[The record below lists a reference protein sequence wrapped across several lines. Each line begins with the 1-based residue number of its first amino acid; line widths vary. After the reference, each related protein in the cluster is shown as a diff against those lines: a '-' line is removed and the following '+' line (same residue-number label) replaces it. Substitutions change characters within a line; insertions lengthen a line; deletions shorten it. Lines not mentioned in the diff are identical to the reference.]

1 LQELKHLTPTL
12 QEQVLSLIKAAQDFD
27 NTPAIAEHVLLH
39 LRHGGDKADSHLVIQ
54 KDNQVIG
61 YAHLDKTDQVAGPS
75 VELVIHP
82 DHRGSGI
89 GSDLLKAAIE
99 VCGNKI
105 RLWSHGDLPQARAL
119 AEANNFI
126 KVRTVI
132 QMSKELSEVSPINC
146 NYQIRSFLPGL
157 DNKAWL
163 TLNNLAFAN
172 HPEQGNWSEA
182 DLSIRLNED
191 WCDEKGF
198 FVAQDKDQLI
208 GFTWTKIHG
217 GHSHSHVAGE
227 DHHDHAPIGEIY
239 VTAVS
244 DKYAGKGI
252 GKALTITGLNYLKY
266 QGLSSAMLYVDE
278 DNQIAVNLYKSLGFL
293 ESGKDVVYKLK
304 SLVIN
309 LH

>member
-1 LQELKHLTPTL
+1 MQELKQLTPAL
-12 QEQVLSLIKAAQDFD
+12 QEQVLSLIKDVQDID

-54 KDNQVIG
+54 KDKKVIG

-75 VELVIHP
+75 VELVIQP
-82 DHRGSGI
+82 EHRGSGI
-89 GSDLLKAAIE
+89 ESELLKAAIDA
-99 VCGNKI
+99 CGNKI

-119 AEANNFI
+119 AESNNFI

-132 QMSKELSEVSPINC
+132 QMSKDLTEVSPIDC
-146 NYQIRSFLPGL
+146 DYQIRSFLPDL

-163 TLNNLAFAN
+163 TLNNQAFAS

-182 DLSIRLNED
+182 DLLIRLNED
-191 WCDEKGF
+191 WFDEKGF
-198 FVAQDKDQLI
+198 FVAQDQTGLI

-217 GHSHSHVAGE
+217 GHSHSHSTGE

-244 DKYAGKGI
+244 DKYVGKGI

-266 QGLSSAMLYVDE
+266 QGLNIAMLYVDE
-278 DNQIAVNLYKSLGFL
+278 DNQAAFNLYKSLGFT
-293 ESGKDVVYKLK
+293 ESGKDVMYKLK
-304 SLVIN
+304 S
-309 LH
+309 

>member
-1 LQELKHLTPTL
+1 MQELKQLTPAL
-12 QEQVLSLIKAAQDFD
+12 QEQVLSLIETAQDFD

-61 YAHLDKTDQVAGPS
+61 YAHLDKTDHVAGPS

-82 DHRGSGI
+82 EHRDSGI
-89 GSDLLKAAIE
+89 GSDLLKSAIE
-99 VCGNKI
+99 ACGNKI
-105 RLWSHGDLPQARAL
+105 RLWSHGDLPQARSL
-119 AEANNFI
+119 AEACKFI

-132 QMSKELSEVSPINC
+132 QMSKDLVEVSPINC
-146 NYQIRSFLPGL
+146 DYQIRSFLPDL

-163 TLNNLAFAN
+163 TLNNQAFTN

-191 WCDEKGF
+191 WFDEKGF

-208 GFTWTKIHG
+208 GFCWTKIHG
-217 GHSHSHVAGE
+217 GHSHSHSTGE

-239 VTAVS
+239 VTAVGN
-244 DKYAGKGI
+244 KYAGKGV

-266 QGLSSAMLYVDE
+266 QGLNSAMLYVDE
-278 DNQIAVNLYKSLGFL
+278 DNQAAFNLYKSLGFL
-293 ESGKDVVYKLK
+293 ESGKDVMYKLK
-304 SLVIN
+304 S
-309 LH
+309 

>member
-1 LQELKHLTPTL
+1 LQELKYLTPAL
-12 QEQVLSLIKAAQDFD
+12 QEQVLSLIKSAQDFD
-27 NTPAIAEHVLLH
+27 NSPAIAEHVLLH

-82 DHRGSGI
+82 EHRGSGI
-89 GSDLLKAAIE
+89 GSDLLKSAIE

-119 AEANNFI
+119 AQSNNFI

-132 QMSKELSEVSPINC
+132 QMSKDLTEVSPIKSY
-146 NYQIRSFLPGL
+146 YQIRSFLPDL

-163 TLNNLAFAN
+163 ALNNLAFAN

-182 DLSIRLNED
+182 DLLIRLNED
-191 WCDEKGF
+191 WFDEKGF
-198 FVAQDKDQLI
+198 FVAQNKEELI
-208 GFTWTKIHG
+208 GFCWTKIHG
-217 GHSHSHVAGE
+217 GHSHSHSSGD

-244 DKYAGKGI
+244 HEYVGKGV

-266 QGLSSAMLYVDE
+266 QGLYSAMLYVDE
-278 DNQIAVNLYKSLGFL
+278 DNQAAFNLYKSLGFV
-293 ESGKDVVYKLK
+293 ESGKDVMYKLK
-304 SLVIN
+304 S
-309 LH
+309 

>member
-1 LQELKHLTPTL
+1 LQELKQLTPAL

-54 KDNQVIG
+54 KDNKVIG
-61 YAHLDKTDQVAGPS
+61 YAHLDKTDQLAGPS

-82 DHRGSGI
+82 EHRGSGI
-89 GSDLLKAAIE
+89 GSELLKSAIE

-119 AEANNFI
+119 AQANNFI

-146 NYQIRSFLPGL
+146 NYQIRSFLPDL

-163 TLNNLAFAN
+163 TLNNQAFTN

-191 WCDEKGF
+191 WFDEKGF

-208 GFTWTKIHG
+208 GFCWTKIHG
-217 GHSHSHVAGE
+217 GHSHSHVADE
-227 DHHDHAPIGEIY
+227 EHHDHAPIGEIY

-244 DKYAGKGI
+244 NKYAGKGI

-266 QGLSSAMLYVDE
+266 QGLNSAMLYVDE
-278 DNQIAVNLYKSLGFL
+278 NNQVAFNLYKSLGFI
-293 ESGKDVVYKLK
+293 ESGKDVMYKLK
-304 SLVIN
+304 S
-309 LH
+309 

>member
-1 LQELKHLTPTL
+1 MQELKQLTPAL
-12 QEQVLSLIKAAQDFD
+12 QEQVLSLIETAQDFD

-61 YAHLDKTDQVAGPS
+61 YAHLDKTDHVAGPS

-82 DHRGSGI
+82 EHRGSGT
-89 GSDLLKAAIE
+89 GSDLLKSAIKAS
-99 VCGNKI
+99 GNKI

-119 AEANNFI
+119 AESNNFI

-132 QMSKELSEVSPINC
+132 QMSKELSEVSPIDC
-146 NYQIRSFLPGL
+146 DYQIRSFLPDL
-157 DNKAWL
+157 DNNAWL
-163 TLNNLAFAN
+163 TLNNMAFAN

-191 WCDEKGF
+191 WFDEKGF

-208 GFTWTKIHG
+208 GFCWTKIHG
-217 GHSHSHVAGE
+217 GHSHSHSTGE

-244 DKYAGKGI
+244 KEYAGKGV

-266 QGLSSAMLYVDE
+266 QGLNSAMLYVDE
-278 DNQIAVNLYKSLGFL
+278 DNQAAFNLYKSLGFL
-293 ESGKDVVYKLK
+293 ESGKDVMYKLK
-304 SLVIN
+304 S
-309 LH
+309 

>member
-1 LQELKHLTPTL
+1 LQELKYLTPAL
-12 QEQVLSLIKAAQDFD
+12 QEKVLSLIKAAQDFD
-27 NTPAIAEHVLLH
+27 NSPAIAEHVLLH

-82 DHRGSGI
+82 EHRDSGI
-89 GSDLLKAAIE
+89 GSELLKAAIV

-126 KVRTVI
+126 QVRTVI
-132 QMSKELSEVSPINC
+132 QMSKDLSEVSPIKC
-146 NYQIRSFLPGL
+146 DYEIRSFFPDL

-163 TLNNLAFAN
+163 DLNNQAFNN
-172 HPEQGNWSEA
+172 HPEQGNWSKA
-182 DLSIRLNED
+182 DLLIRLNED
-191 WCDEKGF
+191 WFDEKGF
-198 FVAQDKDQLI
+198 FVAQDKKELI
-208 GFTWTKIHG
+208 GFCWTKIHG
-217 GHSHSHVAGE
+217 GHSHTHSLSD
-227 DHHDHAPIGEIY
+227 DHHDHASIGEIY

-244 DKYAGKGI
+244 CKYAGKGV

-266 QGLSSAMLYVDE
+266 QGLNSAMLYVDE
-278 DNQIAVNLYKSLGFL
+278 DNKAAFNLYKSLGFV
-293 ESGKDVVYKLK
+293 ESGKDVMYKLK
-304 SLVIN
+304 S
-309 LH
+309 

>member
-1 LQELKHLTPTL
+1 MQELKHLTHAL

-54 KDNQVIG
+54 KNNQVIG
-61 YAHLDKTDQVAGPS
+61 YAHLDKTDQVAGPC

-89 GSDLLKAAIE
+89 GSELLKAAIKA
-99 VCGNKI
+99 CGNAI

-119 AEANNFI
+119 AESNNFI

-132 QMSKELSEVSPINC
+132 QMSKDLTEVSPINSD
-146 NYQIRSFLPGL
+146 YQVRSFLPAL

-163 TLNNLAFAN
+163 GLNNLAFTN

-182 DLSIRLNED
+182 DLLIRLNED
-191 WCDEKGF
+191 WFDEKGF
-198 FVAQDKDQLI
+198 FVAQDKEELI
-208 GFTWTKIHG
+208 GFCWTKVHG
-217 GHSHSHVAGE
+217 GHSHNHSSGD

-244 DKYAGKGI
+244 NKYVEKGI

-266 QGLSSAMLYVDE
+266 QGLNSAMLYVDE
-278 DNQIAVNLYKSLGFL
+278 DNQQAFNLYKSLGFV
-293 ESGKDVVYKLK
+293 ESGKDVMYKLQ
-304 SLVIN
+304 S
-309 LH
+309 

>member
-1 LQELKHLTPTL
+1 MQELKHLTPAL

-39 LRHGGDKADSHLVIQ
+39 LRHGGDKADSHLVVQ

-82 DHRGSGI
+82 DHRGSGV
-89 GSDLLKAAIE
+89 GSELLKSAIE

-119 AEANNFI
+119 AQANNFI
-126 KVRTVI
+126 MVRTVI
-132 QMSKELSEVSPINC
+132 QMSKDLTKVSPVNC
-146 NYQIRSFLPGL
+146 DYQIRSFLPDL

-163 TLNNLAFAN
+163 ALNNLAFTN

-182 DLSIRLNED
+182 DLLIRLDED
-191 WCDEKGF
+191 WFDEKGF

-208 GFTWTKIHG
+208 GFCWTKIHG
-217 GHSHSHVAGE
+217 GHSHSHLAGE

-244 DKYAGKGI
+244 NKYSGKGI

-266 QGLSSAMLYVDE
+266 QGLNSAMLYVDE
-278 DNQIAVNLYKSLGFL
+278 DNKIAVNLYKSLGFV
-293 ESGKDVVYKLK
+293 ESGKDVLYKLK
-304 SLVIN
+304 S
-309 LH
+309 

>member
-1 LQELKHLTPTL
+1 MQELKQLTPAL
-12 QEQVLSLIKAAQDFD
+12 QEQVLSLIKSTQDFD

-82 DHRGSGI
+82 EYRGSGV
-89 GSDLLKAAIE
+89 GSELLNSAIE

-105 RLWSHGDLPQARAL
+105 RLWSHGDLTGARAL
-119 AEANNFI
+119 AQANNFI

-146 NYQIRSFLPGL
+146 DYQIRSFLPDL

-172 HPEQGNWSEA
+172 HPEQGNWREA
-182 DLSIRLNED
+182 DLLIRLNED
-191 WCDEKGF
+191 WFDEKGF
-198 FVAQDKDQLI
+198 FVAQDESELI

-217 GHSHSHVAGE
+217 GHSHSHSTGE

-239 VTAVS
+239 VTAVGN
-244 DKYAGKGI
+244 KYAGKGV

-278 DNQIAVNLYKSLGFL
+278 DNQVAFNLYKSLGFV
-293 ESGKDVVYKLK
+293 ESGKDVMYKLK
-304 SLVIN
+304 S
-309 LH
+309 

>member
-1 LQELKHLTPTL
+1 MQELKHLTPAL
-12 QEQVLSLIKAAQDFD
+12 QEQVLSLIKVAQDFD

-82 DHRGSGI
+82 DHRGSGV
-89 GSDLLKAAIE
+89 GSELLKSAIE
-99 VCGNKI
+99 ICGNKI
-105 RLWSHGDLPQARAL
+105 RLWSHGDLTAAREL
-119 AEANNFI
+119 AQSNNFI

-132 QMSKELSEVSPINC
+132 QMSKELSEVLPINC
-146 NYQIRSFLPGL
+146 DYQIRSFLPDL

-163 TLNNLAFAN
+163 TLNNQAFTN

-182 DLSIRLNED
+182 DLSIRLSED
-191 WCDEKGF
+191 WFDEKGF

-208 GFTWTKIHG
+208 GFCWTKIHG

-239 VTAVS
+239 VAAVS
-244 DKYAGKGI
+244 NKYSGKGI

-278 DNQIAVNLYKSLGFL
+278 DNQIAVNLYKSLGFID
-293 ESGKDVVYKLK
+293 SGKDVMYKLK
-304 SLVIN
+304 S
-309 LH
+309 

>member
-1 LQELKHLTPTL
+1 MQELKQLTPAL
-12 QEQVLSLIKAAQDFD
+12 QEQVLSLINDAQDFD
-27 NTPAIAEHVLLH
+27 STPAIAEHVLLH

-82 DHRGSGI
+82 EHRGSGI
-89 GSDLLKAAIE
+89 GSDLLKSAIE
-99 VCGNKI
+99 ACGNKI
-105 RLWSHGDLPQARAL
+105 RLWSHGDLPQARSL
-119 AEANNFI
+119 AEACKFI

-132 QMSKELSEVSPINC
+132 QMSKDLVEVSPINC
-146 NYQIRSFLPGL
+146 DYQIRSFLPDL

-191 WCDEKGF
+191 WFDEKGF

-208 GFTWTKIHG
+208 GFCWTKIHG
-217 GHSHSHVAGE
+217 RHSHSHSSDE

-244 DKYAGKGI
+244 KEYAGKSV

-266 QGLSSAMLYVDE
+266 QGLNSAMLYVDE
-278 DNQIAVNLYKSLGFL
+278 DNQTAFNLYKSLGFV
-293 ESGKDVVYKLK
+293 ESGKDVMYKLK
-304 SLVIN
+304 S
-309 LH
+309 

>member
-1 LQELKHLTPTL
+1 MQKLKHLTPAL
-12 QEQVLSLIKAAQDFD
+12 QEQVLFLIKASQDFD

-82 DHRGSGI
+82 DHRGSSV
-89 GSDLLKAAIE
+89 GSELLNSVIAI
-99 VCGNKI
+99 CGQKM

-119 AEANNFI
+119 AQANNFI

-132 QMSKELSEVSPINC
+132 QMSKDLVEVSPINC
-146 NYQIRSFLPGL
+146 DYQIRSFLPDL

-163 TLNNLAFAN
+163 TLNNQAFTN

-191 WCDEKGF
+191 WFDEKGF

-208 GFTWTKIHG
+208 GFCWTKIHG
-217 GHSHSHVAGE
+217 GHSHSHSTGE

-239 VTAVS
+239 VTAVGN
-244 DKYAGKGI
+244 KYAGKGV

-266 QGLSSAMLYVDE
+266 QGLNSAMLYVDE
-278 DNQIAVNLYKSLGFL
+278 DNQVAFNLYKSLGFI
-293 ESGKDVVYKLK
+293 ESGKDVMYKLK
-304 SLVIN
+304 S
-309 LH
+309 

>member
-1 LQELKHLTPTL
+1 LQELKQLTPAL

-75 VELVIHP
+75 VELVIDP
-82 DHRGSGI
+82 DHRGSTI
-89 GSDLLKAAIE
+89 GSELLKSAIE

-105 RLWSHGDLPQARAL
+105 RLWSHSDLPQARAL
-119 AEANNFI
+119 AQANNFI

-132 QMSKELSEVSPINC
+132 QMSKDLTEVLAVNC
-146 NYQIRSFLPGL
+146 NYEIRSFLPDL
-157 DNKAWL
+157 DNNAWL

-182 DLSIRLNED
+182 DLLIRLNES
-191 WCDEKGF
+191 WFDEKGF

-208 GFTWTKIHG
+208 GFCWTKIHG
-217 GHSHSHVAGE
+217 GHSHSHLAGE

-244 DKYAGKGI
+244 NKYSGKGI

-266 QGLSSAMLYVDE
+266 QGLNSAMLYVDE
-278 DNQIAVNLYKSLGFL
+278 NNQVAFNLYKSLGFI
-293 ESGKDVVYKLK
+293 ESGKDIMYKLK
-304 SLVIN
+304 S
-309 LH
+309 

>member
-1 LQELKHLTPTL
+1 MQELKSLTPAL
-12 QEQVLSLIKAAQDFD
+12 QAQVLSLIDAAQDFD

-39 LRHGGDKADSHLVIQ
+39 LRHGGDKADSHLVIE

-82 DHRGSGI
+82 DHRGTGI
-89 GSDLLKAAIE
+89 GSDLLKSAIE
-99 VCGNKI
+99 VCGKKI

-119 AEANNFI
+119 AQSNNFI

-132 QMSKELSEVSPINC
+132 QMSKDLSEVSPIKG
-146 NYQIRSFLPGL
+146 NYEIRSFLPDL

-163 TLNNLAFAN
+163 TLNNQAFTN

-182 DLSIRLNED
+182 DLLIRLNED
-191 WCDEKGF
+191 WFDEKGF
-198 FVAQDKDQLI
+198 FVAQDRNELI
-208 GFTWTKIHG
+208 GFCWTKIHG
-217 GHSHSHVAGE
+217 GHSHSHSSG
-227 DHHDHAPIGEIY
+227 DDQHDHAPIGEIY

-244 DKYAGKGI
+244 SKYVGKGI

-278 DNQIAVNLYKSLGFL
+278 DNQIAFNLYKSLGFV
-293 ESGKDVVYKLK
+293 ESGKDVMYKLQ
-304 SLVIN
+304 S
-309 LH
+309 

>member
-1 LQELKHLTPTL
+1 LQELKHLTPAL
-12 QEQVLSLIKAAQDFD
+12 QEQVLSLIKVAQDFD

-39 LRHGGDKADSHLVIQ
+39 LRHGGDKADSHLVLQ

-61 YAHLDKTDQVAGPS
+61 YAHLDKTDQVTGPS
-75 VELVIHP
+75 IELVIHP
-82 DHRGSGI
+82 EHRGSGI
-89 GSDLLKAAIE
+89 GSELLKSAIE

-119 AEANNFI
+119 AQANNFI

-132 QMSKELSEVSPINC
+132 QMSKDLNEVTPINTD
-146 NYQIRSFLPGL
+146 YQIRSFLPEL
-157 DNKAWL
+157 DNNAWL

-191 WCDEKGF
+191 WFDEKGF

-208 GFTWTKIHG
+208 GFCWTKIHG
-217 GHSHSHVAGE
+217 GHSHSHLAGE

-244 DKYAGKGI
+244 NKYAGKGM
-252 GKALTITGLNYLKY
+252 GKALTTTGLNYLKY
-266 QGLSSAMLYVDE
+266 QGLDSAMLYVDE
-278 DNQIAVNLYKSLGFL
+278 DNQAAFNLYKSLGFF
-293 ESGKDVVYKLK
+293 ESSKDVMYKLK
-304 SLVIN
+304 S
-309 LH
+309 

>member
-1 LQELKHLTPTL
+1 LQELKHLTPAL

-75 VELVIHP
+75 VELVIHL

-89 GSDLLKAAIE
+89 GSELLKSAIE

-119 AEANNFI
+119 AQANNFT

-132 QMSKELSEVSPINC
+132 QMSKDLTEVSPVNC
-146 NYQIRSFLPGL
+146 NYQIRSFLPDL
-157 DNKAWL
+157 DNQAWL
-163 TLNNLAFAN
+163 TLNNQTFAH

-191 WCDEKGF
+191 WFDEKGF
-198 FVAQDKDQLI
+198 FVAQNKDKLI
-208 GFTWTKIHG
+208 GFCWTKIHG
-217 GHSHSHVAGE
+217 GHSHSHLAGE

-244 DKYAGKGI
+244 NKYSGKGI

-266 QGLSSAMLYVDE
+266 QGLNSAMLYVDE
-278 DNQIAVNLYKSLGFL
+278 DNQAAFNLYKSLGFV
-293 ESGKDVVYKLK
+293 ESSKDVMYKLK
-304 SLVIN
+304 S
-309 LH
+309 